1 MPVYSTH
8 QAKTHLSELIRMVE
22 RGESI
27 TITRGGRP
35 VALLVRIGATPQP
48 RCPGTL
54 RTTMRMNRALDFSDG
69 PRKPRPAPEDAAA
82 DTAADTAAA
91 ITDAADAAATTADS
105 AAAAEPDH

>member
-27 TITRGGRP
+27 TITRGGLP
-35 VALLVRIGATPQP
+35 VALLVRIGATPQA

-82 DTAADTAAA
+82 DTAAA

>member
-22 RGESI
+22 RGEPI
-27 TITRGGRP
+27 TITRGGLP

-54 RTTMRMNRALDFSDG
+54 RTTLRMNPTLDFRDG
-69 PRKPRPAPEDAAA
+69 PRKPRPAEA
-82 DTAADTAAA
+82 TAAA
-91 ITDAADAAATTADS
+91 AAAGT
-105 AAAAEPDH
+105 AAAEPDH

>member
-22 RGESI
+22 RGELI

-54 RTTMRMNRALDFSDG
+54 RTTMRMNPTLDFRDG
-69 PRKPRPAPEDAAA
+69 PRKPRPAEAVYAVDAASTADALRAA
-82 DTAADTAAA
+82 DTAHAAV
-91 ITDAADAAATTADS
+91 
-105 AAAAEPDH
+105 EPDH

>member
-22 RGESI
+22 RGELI

-54 RTTMRMNRALDFSDG
+54 RTTMRMNRTLDFRDG
-69 PRKPRPAPEDAAA
+69 PRKSRTADAPAAA
-82 DTAADTAAA
+82 EAAPPAATAS
-91 ITDAADAAATTADS
+91 AAAT
-105 AAAAEPDH
+105 EPDH

>member
-22 RGESI
+22 RGELI
-27 TITRGGRP
+27 TITRSGLP

-54 RTTMRMNRALDFSDG
+54 RTTLRMNRALDFRDG
-69 PRKPRPAPEDAAA
+69 PRKPRPADAP
-82 DTAADTAAA
+82 
-91 ITDAADAAATTADS
+91 ADASAD
-105 AAAAEPDH
+105 AEPDQ

>member
-22 RGESI
+22 RGELI

-48 RCPGTL
+48 RCSGTL
-54 RTTMRMNRALDFSDG
+54 RTTMRMNRTLDFCDG
-69 PRKPRPAPEDAAA
+69 PRKSRPADAPAAA
-82 DTAADTAAA
+82 EAAPT
-91 ITDAADAAATTADS
+91 AATTP
-105 AAAAEPDH
+105 AAAGAAEPDH

>member
-22 RGESI
+22 RGELI

-48 RCPGTL
+48 RCSGTL
-54 RTTMRMNRALDFSDG
+54 RTTMRMNPTLDFRDG
-69 PRKPRPAPEDAAA
+69 PRKPRPAQAAA
-82 DTAADTAAA
+82 AAA
-91 ITDAADAAATTADS
+91 GT
-105 AAAAEPDH
+105 AAAEPEQ

>member
-27 TITRGGRP
+27 TITRGGLP

-48 RCPGTL
+48 RCSGTL
-54 RTTMRMNRALDFSDG
+54 RTTMRMNPTLDFRDG
-69 PRKPRPAPEDAAA
+69 PRKPQPAQEVAAE
-82 DTAADTAAA
+82 
-91 ITDAADAAATTADS
+91 
-105 AAAAEPDH
+105 AAEPGQ